1 QKATK
6 AAISLADS
14 VENACLIVFTRR
26 GLAATQAAV
35 LRPERAAIFA
45 FSNDPVVVRQL
56 ALARDVTAFESP
68 FLKDPARMIST
79 ALDLLKEKGLIS
91 SGQPVVIQGD
101 SLQGELLADSIIFMR
116 VE

>member
-1 QKATK
+1 MQAT
-6 AAISLADS
+6 D
-14 VENACLIVFTRR
+14 
-26 GLAATQAAV
+26 AAV
-35 LRPERAAIFA
+35 
-45 FSNDPVVVRQL
+45 FSGLSDEETSDGTEQWIVRQL

-79 ALDLLKEKGLIS
+79 ALNLLKEKGLIT

-116 VE
+116 AE